1 MRRTLIPLLVTATLL
16 GALALSACGGY
27 GGQPAQAPAKRTTT
41 AAPKVEIANFAF
53 APQHLKVKTGQTI
66 TWTNTDSA
74 PHTVTATKGADFDS
88 GTLQQGDTFTWKAEK
103 AGTIEYFC
111 AVHPSMVATI
121 TVE

>member
-1 MRRTLIPLLVTATLL
+1 MRRALIPLLISA
-16 GALALSACGGY
+16 GIALSACGGY
-27 GGQPAQAPAKRTTT
+27 GDQPAQAPAPPKHTTT
-41 AAPKVEIANFAF
+41 ATNVKIANFAF
-53 APQHLKVKTGQTI
+53 APQRIEVKTGQKI

-74 PHTVTATKGADFDS
+74 PHTVTATKGADFES

-111 AVHPSMVATI
+111 AVHPSMVASI